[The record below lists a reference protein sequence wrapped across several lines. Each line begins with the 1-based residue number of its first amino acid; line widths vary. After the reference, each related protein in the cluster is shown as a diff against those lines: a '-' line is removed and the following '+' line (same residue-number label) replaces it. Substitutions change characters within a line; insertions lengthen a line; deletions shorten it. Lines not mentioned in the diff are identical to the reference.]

1 MLSKRTKVLSTKIT
15 PESSLIGAR
24 SYLGIKVFSKS
35 GYRIGRVK
43 DIALK
48 NDRVAGFLVQGKKE
62 IFVDKEYVAS
72 ESENAI
78 VLSTDPVIDLIGKQ
92 VFDSQG
98 TKVGKVIDL
107 DRQTN
112 ANNFKALIVKH
123 RIYSKPILIP
133 KEDVEVSKENIILN
147 KKFERK

>member
-1 MLSKRTKVLSTKIT
+1 MLSKRIRILSTKIT
-15 PESSLIGAR
+15 PQSSLIGAK
-24 SYLGIKVFSKS
+24 SYFGRKVFSKS
-35 GYRIGRVK
+35 GYKIGRVK
-43 DIALK
+43 DVALK
-48 NDRVAGFLVQGKKE
+48 NDKVVGFLVKGKKNL
-62 IFVDKEYVAS
+62 FVDREYVAS

-98 TKVGKVIDL
+98 AKVGKVIDL

-112 ANNFKALIVKH
+112 ANNFKALIVKNKL
-123 RIYSKPILIP
+123 YSKPMRIP

-147 KKFERK
+147 KKFEKK